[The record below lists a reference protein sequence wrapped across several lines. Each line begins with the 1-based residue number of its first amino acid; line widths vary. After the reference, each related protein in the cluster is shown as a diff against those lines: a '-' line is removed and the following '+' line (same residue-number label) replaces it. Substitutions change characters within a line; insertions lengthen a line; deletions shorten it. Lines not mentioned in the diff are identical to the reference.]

1 VLLALVGSRWDTTRL
16 HDSADWVRREI
27 LLARANGARIVPVLV
42 DGATLPPDPT
52 LPKELR
58 FLAALQ
64 HAELRQAHPDEVDV
78 LADRIA
84 ALLPDG
90 RGTTAPVASG
100 VEPLRP
106 ALDTF
111 LRSVLPPAQQWSG
124 NRDRLVD
131 LALAVLG
138 HHDRLVF
145 VAPARIH
152 GGPRGSATVFVTTTD
167 ILVVEVG
174 EDFRVRGEIR
184 FPRSLIRRV
193 EVVPTLPLFADA
205 VVHTAAGDEVRLQ
218 GLFRDQARQLADHL
232 RS

>member
-1 VLLALVGSRWDTTRL
+1 
-16 HDSADWVRREI
+16 
-27 LLARANGARIVPVLV
+27 
-42 DGATLPPDPT
+42 
-52 LPKELR
+52 
-58 FLAALQ
+58 
-64 HAELRQAHPDEVDV
+64 V

-90 RGTTAPVASG
+90 RGTTAPAASG
-100 VEPLRP
+100 VEPVRP

-111 LRSVLPPAQQWSG
+111 LRSVLPPAQQWPG
-124 NRDRLVD
+124 NRDRLLD

-152 GGPRGSATVFVTTTD
+152 GGPRGSATVFLTTTD

-174 EDFRVRGEIR
+174 EDFRVRGGEIR
-184 FPRSLIRRV
+184 CPRSRIRRV

-205 VVHTAAGDEVRLQ
+205 VLHTAAGDEVRLQ